1 MKMRRLL
8 SWLMILVMIGV
19 STSSLSVFAEGE
31 ADQKTGGNAPPAA
44 VEATTEADKQS
55 SSKASEDRSKESST
69 EEKKDQETGV
79 TTISISKSSV
89 TLSVGDIE
97 KLTSEVLPENAKDRG
112 VTWKSSAEAV
122 ASVDQ
127 TGKITAKSAGEAKIT
142 VTSNDGG
149 LTAACTVT
157 VKEASG
163 EEKSGQASDSGKD
176 VNKPGSE
183 DKDADK
189 KESGKSGSDGKGSSS
204 VAKKGED
211 SSDDDEYRTV
221 FADGTY
227 TDFDYIWSG
236 GTGKAKL
243 TLEKVV
249 VSKGIAKGTFTASSE
264 NMTHVF
270 YGGHTGSDQED
281 TKYYDPETD
290 TCGKDVLPIKSKT
303 VTFPVKI
310 NKTTQIACRSVAMSE
325 PHWIQYE
332 YTIRMTE
339 PNTCKVRFK
348 AENED
353 EETVKATLTV
363 TDSSGK
369 EIEPSDDVYELE
381 TGAEYN
387 VTARAEDYETWEGI
401 VRPTQ
406 DGGTIIL
413 RMQVRN
419 YKVKIKAVDQA
430 DGKELKDASVQVL
443 DEKTGDPVP
452 PQDGDYIFSGNH
464 KYTIL
469 VTGNDDYEDAKKEH
483 VSVEE
488 DKTIEIPL
496 KAIDEDQAEK
506 YNLTVKVKNE
516 EGEEIADP
524 KVEVLRE
531 TSKEIISIKPV
542 DGVYPLIARKN
553 HTVKISAKG
562 YKDLSGV
569 VQLDGDKT
577 ETFVL
582 SRMDYPIHVRAIESA
597 TQYTL
602 SKATITV
609 KDSKGKTYSGKEGTY
624 MVPFGTSLSVEAG
637 CPGYEASDGSASAKA
652 TLEVSGEDTITLNFK
667 RKTFTVKIAVVNAST
682 GKAVSGA
689 KIVVTDSA
697 TEKTVS
703 SSGGGYPMTYSG
715 IYSINAAASGYA
727 PASMTHKATADTT
740 LTLKLTPTSVPDSG
754 SGGSETKEKVVDNG
768 TYNIKFKDAENNMF
782 NVVSAV
788 LHVKDGKYTADISL
802 SGTGYDYV
810 YPSTAEAAIK
820 AGKSKWSPYW
830 VNKKGLYTY
839 TIEVPYLDKPFI
851 LASRSSKYAK
861 DPNRRHEAWR
871 DGLESGG
878 SHGSH
883 EIILYSKYTNGK
895 NLPTHTGTRKKSS
908 IDPATDDSS
917 GKSGSN
923 SGKNTKDKDTG
934 TTDTGKKYKS
944 NTGGST
950 GSVNN
955 RTGLK
960 DGSYK
965 PDSFSFSGGTGRVKI
980 ACDQVII
987 KGGKTYARIIFG
999 STYFQYVKAGGQKIT
1014 KYTRGPAST
1023 SFVIPVELN
1032 KNNKIL
1038 ALTTK
1043 MSQPHEIGYTIYV
1056 GLNAAK
1062 TAGTGASDTAAA
1074 VTADGT
1080 PVETGGKVDD
1090 QYDKLDEKAPEIIGL
1105 TCQGQVPV
1113 TYSDLIKIYQYQDG
1127 YYLVE
1132 LDVRKGTAL
1141 DSSITGIEISTADEE
1156 QADTAQDASADTASA
1171 ADSAGGA
1178 EDEEGAATEEKTESE
1193 QKAALYD
1200 HPVYKYLIVPEKG
1213 EIPAG
1218 IEKQLFVVQL
1228 PADKAVVTSPEA
1240 LETLNTLGLND
1251 QILGVGIPEEEI
1263 TVEAVA
1269 EAMKEVPGGE
1279 PKIRDVGSY
1288 DDLDYKTLL
1297 LNHADL
1303 LLESPKVIP
1312 HLGELEGF
1320 PQKTAEEFGKM
1331 TSEEK
1336 EAFKEAAGDQAMILK
1351 KIGMRGVQL
1360 DMGVIVDRSTD
1371 EGNALAKAE
1380 WLKIYGI
1387 LFNKTDKTDE
1397 LYKSVVDAATE
1408 EEKKAAALPSSQGGN

>member
-1 MKMRRLL
+1 MKMRRLI
-8 SWLMILVMIGV
+8 SWLMILVMICV
-19 STSSLSVFAEGE
+19 STSSLSVLAEGNME
-31 ADQKTGGNAPPAA
+31 EKAGGTAPPAA
-44 VEATTEADKQS
+44 TESAAEADKQS
-55 SSKASEDRSKESST
+55 SSKASEDKPEESST
-69 EEKKDQETGV
+69 EAKKDQEIGV
-79 TTISISKSSV
+79 TTISISKSAI
-89 TLSVGDIE
+89 TLFVGDTE
-97 KLTSEVLPENAKDRG
+97 KLTSEVLPENAKNRG
-112 VTWKSSAEAV
+112 VTWKSSSEGV

-127 TGKITAKSAGEAKIT
+127 TGKITARSVGEAKIS
-142 VTSNDGG
+142 VTSDDGG
-149 LTAACTVT
+149 LTASCAVR
-157 VKEASG
+157 VKEASD
-163 EEKSGQASDSGKD
+163 EEKADKSSDTGKD
-176 VNKPGSE
+176 VKKTEAE
-183 DKDADK
+183 DSGTDK
-189 KESGKSGSDGKGSSS
+189 EQGGKSGSDSKGSSS
-204 VAKKGED
+204 VKKGED
-211 SSDDDEYRTV
+211 SSDDSDYRTV

-227 TDFDYIWSG
+227 TDFDYIWAG

-249 VSKGIAKGTFTASSE
+249 VSDGIAKGTFKASSE

-270 YGGHTGSDQED
+270 YSGHTGSEQED
-281 TKYYDPETD
+281 PKYYDPDTD
-290 TCGKDVLPIKSKT
+290 TCGKDVLPIKSKS

-310 NKTTQIACRSVAMSE
+310 NKTTQIACRTTAMSE

-339 PNTCKVRFK
+339 PNICRVKFRT
-348 AENED
+348 ENED
-353 EETVKATLTV
+353 EETVKATVSV
-363 TDSSGK
+363 TDASGK
-369 EIEPSDDVYELE
+369 EIKSSDEVYELE
-381 TGAEYN
+381 NGAEYS
-387 VTARAEDYETWEGI
+387 VTAQAEGYETWEGT
-401 VRPTQ
+401 VCPTQ
-406 DGGTIIL
+406 DGGTIVL
-413 RMQVRN
+413 RMLAKN
-419 YKVKIKAVDQA
+419 YKVKIKAVDEA
-430 DGKELKDASVQVL
+430 DGKDLKDVSIQVM

-452 PQDGDYIFSGNH
+452 PRDEEYIFCGNH

-483 VSVEE
+483 ISVAE

-496 KAIDEDQAEK
+496 KAIDEEQAEK
-506 YNLTVKVKNE
+506 YNLTVLVKNE
-516 EGEEIADP
+516 EDGEIADA

-531 TSKEIISIKPV
+531 TSKQIISIKPV

-562 YKDLSGV
+562 YEDLSAV
-569 VQLDGDKT
+569 LQLSGDKT

-602 SKATITV
+602 SKTTITV

-624 MVPFGTSLSVEAG
+624 MVPFGTSLSVEAA
-637 CPGYEASDGSASAKA
+637 CAGYEASDGSASAKA
-652 TLEVSGEDTITLNFK
+652 KLDVSGEDTITLNFK
-667 RKTFTVKIAVVNAST
+667 KKTFTVKTAVVNAST

-689 KIVVTDSA
+689 KIVVTDSV
-697 TEKTVS
+697 TGKTVS
-703 SSGGGYPMTYSG
+703 ASGGGYPMTYSTVYC
-715 IYSINAAASGYA
+715 IDAAASGYA
-727 PASMTHKATADTT
+727 PASLTHKATADAT
-740 LTLKLTPTSVPDSG
+740 LTLKLTPISIPDSG
-754 SGGSETKEKVVDNG
+754 SGGSAAKEKVVDNG

-782 NVVSAV
+782 NVVGAV

-851 LASRSSKYAK
+851 LASRSSRYAK
-861 DPNRRHEAWR
+861 DPNKRHEAWR
-871 DGLESGG
+871 DGLEAGG

-908 IDPATDDSS
+908 IDPATDDGSS
-917 GKSGSN
+917 KSGSN

-934 TTDTGKKYKS
+934 TTNTGKKYSS
-944 NTGGST
+944 NTSGST

-980 ACDQVII
+980 SCDQVII

-1014 KYTRGPAST
+1014 KYNRGPAST

-1062 TAGTGASDTAAA
+1062 NAGTGTSDTAAA
-1074 VTADGT
+1074 ETADGT

-1090 QYDKLDEKAPEIIGL
+1090 QYDRLDEKAPEIIGL
-1105 TCQGQVPV
+1105 TCQGQIPV
-1113 TYSDLIKIYQYQDG
+1113 TYSDLIRIYQYQDG

-1141 DSSITGIEISTADEE
+1141 DSSVTGIEISTADEE
-1156 QADTAQDASADTASA
+1156 QAENTQDTSADTAS
-1171 ADSAGGA
+1171 DGSSAGGA
-1178 EDEEGAATEEKTESE
+1178 EEEESAATEEKTESE

-1228 PADKAVVTSPEA
+1228 PADKTVVTSPEA
-1240 LETLNTLGLND
+1240 LKIMNTLGLND
-1251 QILGVGIPEEEI
+1251 KILAVGIPEEEI
-1263 TVEAVA
+1263 TVDDVK

-1279 PKIRDVGSY
+1279 PEIHDVGSY

-1303 LLESPKVIP
+1303 LLESPKIIP
-1312 HLGELEGF
+1312 HLGDLEGF
-1320 PQKTAEEFGKM
+1320 PQKTAEEFRKM

-1336 EAFKEAAGDQAMILK
+1336 EAFKEAAGDQAMELK

-1371 EGNALAKAE
+1371 EENTLAKTE
-1380 WLKIYGI
+1380 WLKVYGI
-1387 LFNKTDKTDE
+1387 LFDKTDKTDE

-1408 EEKKAAALPSSQGGN
+1408 EERKAAALPQSQGGN